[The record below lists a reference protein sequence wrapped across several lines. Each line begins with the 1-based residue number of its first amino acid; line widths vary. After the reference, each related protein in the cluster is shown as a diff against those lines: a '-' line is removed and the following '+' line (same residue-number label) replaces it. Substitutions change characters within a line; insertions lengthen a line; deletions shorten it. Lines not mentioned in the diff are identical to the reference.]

1 MASGNGNQGRLAK
14 LLEQMTKR
22 EEVTPDSFFSDVLM
36 LRQEIAAQRDSTSKA
51 VYRAALA
58 HLLASNAHRS
68 QTYRRKTASHP
79 DSIQEWSQQEYI
91 QHSAA
96 LYRQAMHDP
105 TLLHEART
113 SEWLPLV
120 NRGRDEAVY
129 GGDMLSVVWLALR
142 NDFTPDMRREHQLTG
157 YAEMTDFYRK
167 EYLPEAALRTML
179 DSIDE
184 NYLKPDVRRASLL
197 RLRDEYASE
206 PACALVYLRLSELPL
221 EDAERAGFR
230 MQGDDEAMQDS
241 TQRAQLAWVEEG
253 LARYGSSPYRAELEN
268 RRDQLQHPLF
278 AWNYREA
285 YYPDTDVAIP
295 LKARNMRRAELRLY
309 RLPATLDI
317 EGTSQQRLAS
327 IRRSGKLLR
336 TFRHQF
342 SAARPEEQVC
352 DTFMLHTPSPGHYVL
367 LMDGE
372 PGIAQAHKD
381 EAPQLMEFYVTAL
394 DYFLVGLPDGQL
406 RFCVVDARTGEPQSG
421 VRMNF
426 YPGWRKEGE
435 QRELLTSRTS
445 GENGRVEIAP
455 TWKGQEAVVS
465 LSRDGDDCGRMIG
478 VHRSWV
484 YRPQPQ
490 RDSVHH
496 VQLFTDRSIY
506 RPGQTIYVSAL
517 TYRQKEWD
525 ATTEPRTHKL
535 TCSGP
540 QGARLAEHDIATDE
554 LGTMHDSIVLPAS
567 AMPGNYIIRYAGA
580 DAWVKVEEYKRPT
593 FRIELEDGDFT
604 TDRHQGAG
612 TSKPDTVTI
621 RGRAVTYSDV
631 PVTNARVTGTM
642 YWNPSHWYRRA
653 DPFHTPEQIDT
664 LWTDS
669 EGRFTLRL
677 PVKPT
682 AQDMRYGMCVTVEI
696 DVLSPQG
703 ETQPARHTMSLST
716 TPLRLLGT
724 VPAQTDK
731 GRPTPWMLTM
741 YDRMEKPLEG
751 DIACELLTEAG
762 TTAHRF
768 TLSSG
773 KSAVPEGLESL
784 PSGRYRLKA
793 HAEANGDTASY
804 TASIMLFS
812 MDDTRLAVD
821 TTLWVYQPDDTFAP
835 GQPNRIQIGSSL
847 PQAWVHCLATAE
859 DNLIIDTVFCLHDS
873 VFVFEIP
880 YRESYRQG
888 AGISLLT
895 YHEGATQ
902 SRRLQLRLQQ
912 PDYKLRLHWDT
923 FRSRMRP
930 GDQETWTLSVK
941 QPDGTP
947 ARANVMLSLYDA
959 SLDAF
964 ASHSLRLWI
973 SRGYHLK
980 SPDWHHYGAFSLTQY
995 GSLPM
1000 SLKWRRTYSFTPSH
1014 WEQRYFPTL
1023 AMEEMV
1029 LYSAASPSTR
1039 SVKRMAKNTTV
1050 TMAAAVPQSISEDDL
1065 KDMGFESADQAL
1077 NSQIAGLPMEES
1089 AAGNAEEAEPE
1100 EDADEA
1106 PQPLDATMLRT
1117 RLNELAFFM
1126 PQLRTDETGAVNIA
1140 FTLPE
1145 SLTAWH
1151 LTGFA
1156 HTRDLMT
1163 AGIDETIVAQ
1173 KELMAELHLP
1183 RFLRDGDRAMLTAS
1197 IRNVSDTLQT
1207 GQATWQIMDAESG
1220 KILQSSRFAFA
1231 LAARSDT
1238 TYHIPLSATI
1248 QHPMLAV
1255 RWLAQTADGSD
1266 GEERPLPVLSAMQ
1279 PITETRA
1286 FSIRGA
1292 QTWKM
1297 DLRKLFSFDSPGAVN
1312 RRLTVEYTARPM
1324 WLALQS
1330 LPSLMAPTRKDILS
1344 LTSSYYAGSLAAHI
1358 ARTVPGMQQA
1368 VEEWKATGMEESPL
1382 TRNQELADMLLQET
1396 PWMMEAEQEKARRQR
1411 LVTLFES
1418 EAQTDR
1424 RMTILQAMQALQQA
1438 DGSFAWYPGMR
1449 GNSYLT
1455 CSVAYLFTRL
1465 RVMTGSDTPDAATQT
1480 ASHMLARA
1488 LDFLEKDVA
1497 REVAEARKMKHPT
1510 ISHLGM
1516 QYLYLALRSG
1526 TSRHGDAARDM
1537 KFLLDLLRQ
1546 DAPEMQG
1553 EQRALAAIDL
1563 SLAGEKK
1570 QARQLMERFH
1580 TLLSHPDGTYLAY
1593 PSGSFTSIDR
1603 KIQRHV
1609 QVMEAVALVEPE
1621 DTATLQGMQEWL
1633 LQQKRTQEWEQP
1645 VQTADAVYALM
1656 TSPGSS
1662 EGVEHLLEKQLSPT
1676 GEKAGEVILHDGHK
1690 SVALSCPET
1699 ALGYL
1704 RERVDG
1710 VKAPRSLTVR
1720 KATPGIS
1727 WGAVYAQY
1735 EIPAS
1740 KAEAQW
1746 EGLRIERT
1754 VEPGKEAHAIRT
1766 GDRIH
1771 VRYVVTADRDYEY
1784 VRLMAP
1790 RPASAEP
1797 DTQLSGYRWQGGIG
1811 YYRAIHDANSEFF
1824 FDRLPRGTYVIEEDW
1839 ILSHSGTFQL
1849 APATLQCLYAPEYQA
1864 HTAGSQMEVK
1874 HGAGEVRD

>member
-36 LRQEIAAQRDSTSKA
+36 LRQEIGAQRDSTSKA

-58 HLLASNAHRS
+58 HLLASNVHRS

-79 DSIQEWSQQEYI
+79 DSIQEWSQQEYV
-91 QHSAA
+91 QHTAT
-96 LYRQAMHDP
+96 LYRQAMHDL
-105 TLLHEART
+105 TLLHEARS
-113 SEWLPLV
+113 SEWVPLV
-120 NRGRDEAVY
+120 NRGRDESVY

-142 NDFTPDMRREHQLTG
+142 NDMTPDVRRQHHLAS
-157 YAEMTDFYRK
+157 YAEMTDFYRNQH
-167 EYLPEAALRTML
+167 LPEAALRIML
-179 DSIDE
+179 DSLDE
-184 NYLKPDVRRASLL
+184 NYMKTKARRATLL
-197 RLRDEYASE
+197 RLRDEYVAL
-206 PACALVYLRLSELPL
+206 PACALVYLRLSELSL
-221 EDAERAGFR
+221 EDAEQAGFKMR
-230 MQGDDEAMQDS
+230 RDSEAMQDS
-241 TQRAQLAWVEEG
+241 TQRVQLAWVEEG
-253 LARYGSSPYRAELEN
+253 LARYGSSPYRADLEN

-278 AWNYREA
+278 TWNYREA

-295 LKARNMRRAELRLY
+295 LKARNMRRAEIRLY
-309 RLPATLDI
+309 RLPATFDI
-317 EGTSQQRLAS
+317 EGPPQQRLAA
-327 IRRSGKLLR
+327 IRRSGSLIR

-342 SAARPEEQVC
+342 TAARPEEQVC
-352 DTFMLHTPSPGHYVL
+352 DTLMLHTPSPGHYVL
-367 LMDGE
+367 LFDGE
-372 PGIAQAHKD
+372 PRVTLTHK
-381 EAPQLMEFYVTAL
+381 EAPQVMEFYVTAL
-394 DYFLVGLPDGQL
+394 NYVLVGLPNDQL

-421 VRMNF
+421 VRVNF
-426 YPGWRKEGE
+426 YRTWRKEGE

-455 TWKGQEAVVS
+455 TWKDQEAAVS
-465 LSRDGDDCGRMIG
+465 LSRDGDDCGRIVG
-478 VHRSWV
+478 VHSSWV

-525 ATTEPRTHKL
+525 ATTEKRTHKL
-535 TCSGP
+535 TCDGP
-540 QGARLAEHDIATDE
+540 QGTLAERDITTDE
-554 LGTMHDSIVLPAS
+554 FGTMHDSIVLPTS
-567 AMPGNYIIRYAGA
+567 AMPGNYAIRYADS

-593 FRIELEDGDFT
+593 FRVELEDGDFT

-653 DPFHTPEQIDT
+653 DPFHTLEQIDT

-682 AQDMRYGMCVTVEI
+682 AKDMRYGMCVTVEI
-696 DVLSPQG
+696 DVLSLQG
-703 ETQPARHTMSLST
+703 ETLPARHTMSLCT

-724 VPAQTDK
+724 VPTQADK

-741 YDRMEKPLEG
+741 YDRMEKPVEG
-751 DIACELLTEAG
+751 NIACELLNEAG

-768 TLSSG
+768 TLRSG
-773 KSAVPEGLESL
+773 ESAVPEGLESL

-793 HAEANGDTASY
+793 RAEANGDTASY

-821 TTLWVYQPDDTFAP
+821 TALWVYQPDDTFAP
-835 GQPNRIQIGSSL
+835 GHPNRIQIGSSL
-847 PQAWVHCLATAE
+847 PQAWVHCIATSENSLA
-859 DNLIIDTVFCLHDS
+859 IDTVFCLHDS

-880 YRESYRQG
+880 YRESYGQG

-895 YHEGATQ
+895 YHEGTTQ

-964 ASHSLRLWI
+964 APHSLRLWI

-980 SPDWHHYGAFSLTQY
+980 SPYWHCYGAFPNAQY

-1050 TMAAAVPQSISEDDL
+1050 TMAAAAPQTVSTDDL
-1065 KDMGFESADQAL
+1065 KEMGFESADQAL
-1077 NSQIAGLPMEES
+1077 SGQIAGLPMEES
-1089 AAGNAEEAEPE
+1089 AAGNAEETEAE

-1183 RFLRDGDRAMLTAS
+1183 RFLRDGDQAVLTSS
-1197 IRNVSDTLQT
+1197 IHNVSDTLQT

-1220 KILQSSRFAFA
+1220 KVLRSGRFDFS
-1231 LAARSDT
+1231 LAAQSDT
-1238 TYHIPLSATI
+1238 TYRIPYSATM

-1424 RMTILQAMQALQQA
+1424 RMTILKAMQALQQA

-1465 RVMTGSDTPDAATQT
+1465 RVMTGSDTPDAATQK

-1662 EGVEHLLEKQLSPT
+1662 EGVEHLLEKQLSPND
-1676 GEKAGEVILHDGHK
+1676 EVAGEVILYDGHK

-1811 YYRAIHDANSEFF
+1811 YYRAIHDSGSEFF

>member
-1 MASGNGNQGRLAK
+1 
-14 LLEQMTKR
+14 
-22 EEVTPDSFFSDVLM
+22 
-36 LRQEIAAQRDSTSKA
+36 
-51 VYRAALA
+51 
-58 HLLASNAHRS
+58 
-68 QTYRRKTASHP
+68 
-79 DSIQEWSQQEYI
+79 
-91 QHSAA
+91 
-96 LYRQAMHDP
+96 
-105 TLLHEART
+105 
-113 SEWLPLV
+113 
-120 NRGRDEAVY
+120 
-129 GGDMLSVVWLALR
+129 
-142 NDFTPDMRREHQLTG
+142 
-157 YAEMTDFYRK
+157 
-167 EYLPEAALRTML
+167 
-179 DSIDE
+179 
-184 NYLKPDVRRASLL
+184 
-197 RLRDEYASE
+197 
-206 PACALVYLRLSELPL
+206 
-221 EDAERAGFR
+221 
-230 MQGDDEAMQDS
+230 
-241 TQRAQLAWVEEG
+241 
-253 LARYGSSPYRAELEN
+253 
-268 RRDQLQHPLF
+268 
-278 AWNYREA
+278 
-285 YYPDTDVAIP
+285 
-295 LKARNMRRAELRLY
+295 
-309 RLPATLDI
+309 
-317 EGTSQQRLAS
+317 
-327 IRRSGKLLR
+327 
-336 TFRHQF
+336 
-342 SAARPEEQVC
+342 
-352 DTFMLHTPSPGHYVL
+352 
-367 LMDGE
+367 
-372 PGIAQAHKD
+372 
-381 EAPQLMEFYVTAL
+381 
-394 DYFLVGLPDGQL
+394 
-406 RFCVVDARTGEPQSG
+406 
-421 VRMNF
+421 
-426 YPGWRKEGE
+426 
-435 QRELLTSRTS
+435 
-445 GENGRVEIAP
+445 
-455 TWKGQEAVVS
+455 
-465 LSRDGDDCGRMIG
+465 
-478 VHRSWV
+478 
-484 YRPQPQ
+484 
-490 RDSVHH
+490 
-496 VQLFTDRSIY
+496 
-506 RPGQTIYVSAL
+506 
-517 TYRQKEWD
+517 
-525 ATTEPRTHKL
+525 
-535 TCSGP
+535 
-540 QGARLAEHDIATDE
+540 
-554 LGTMHDSIVLPAS
+554 
-567 AMPGNYIIRYAGA
+567 
-580 DAWVKVEEYKRPT
+580 
-593 FRIELEDGDFT
+593 
-604 TDRHQGAG
+604 
-612 TSKPDTVTI
+612 
-621 RGRAVTYSDV
+621 
-631 PVTNARVTGTM
+631 
-642 YWNPSHWYRRA
+642 
-653 DPFHTPEQIDT
+653 
-664 LWTDS
+664 
-669 EGRFTLRL
+669 
-677 PVKPT
+677 
-682 AQDMRYGMCVTVEI
+682 
-696 DVLSPQG
+696 
-703 ETQPARHTMSLST
+703 
-716 TPLRLLGT
+716 
-724 VPAQTDK
+724 
-731 GRPTPWMLTM
+731 
-741 YDRMEKPLEG
+741 
-751 DIACELLTEAG
+751 
-762 TTAHRF
+762 
-768 TLSSG
+768 
-773 KSAVPEGLESL
+773 
-784 PSGRYRLKA
+784 
-793 HAEANGDTASY
+793 
-804 TASIMLFS
+804 
-812 MDDTRLAVD
+812 
-821 TTLWVYQPDDTFAP
+821 
-835 GQPNRIQIGSSL
+835 
-847 PQAWVHCLATAE
+847 
-859 DNLIIDTVFCLHDS
+859 
-873 VFVFEIP
+873 
-880 YRESYRQG
+880 
-888 AGISLLT
+888 
-895 YHEGATQ
+895 
-902 SRRLQLRLQQ
+902 
-912 PDYKLRLHWDT
+912 
-923 FRSRMRP
+923 
-930 GDQETWTLSVK
+930 
-941 QPDGTP
+941 
-947 ARANVMLSLYDA
+947 
-959 SLDAF
+959 
-964 ASHSLRLWI
+964 
-973 SRGYHLK
+973 
-980 SPDWHHYGAFSLTQY
+980 
-995 GSLPM
+995 
-1000 SLKWRRTYSFTPSH
+1000 
-1014 WEQRYFPTL
+1014 
-1023 AMEEMV
+1023 MEEMV

-1050 TMAAAVPQSISEDDL
+1050 TMAAAAPQSISEDDL

-1077 NSQIAGLPMEES
+1077 SGQIAGLPMEES
-1089 AAGNAEEAEPE
+1089 AAGNAEETEAE

-1117 RLNELAFFM
+1117 RLDELAFFM

-1238 TYHIPLSATI
+1238 TYHIPLSATV

-1662 EGVEHLLEKQLSPT
+1662 EGVEHLLEKQLSPN
-1676 GEKAGEVILHDGHK
+1676 GEVAGEVILHDGHK
-1690 SVALSCPET
+1690 SVALSCHET

-1754 VEPGKEAHAIRT
+1754 VDPGKEAHAIRT

-1811 YYRAIHDANSEFF
+1811 YYRAIHDSGSEFF

>member
-1 MASGNGNQGRLAK
+1 MAGGKADQGRLAT

-36 LRQEIAAQRDSTSKA
+36 LRQEIAAQQDSTSRA
-51 VYRAALA
+51 VYRATLA
-58 HLLASNAHRS
+58 HLLAMNVHRS
-68 QTYRRKTASHP
+68 QSYRRKTASHP
-79 DSIQEWSQQEYI
+79 DSIQEWSQQEYV
-91 QHSAA
+91 QHTAT
-96 LYRQAMHDP
+96 LYRQAMHDL
-105 TLLHEART
+105 TLLHEARS
-113 SEWLPLV
+113 SEWVPLV
-120 NRGRDEAVY
+120 NRGRDESVY

-142 NDFTPDMRREHQLTG
+142 NDITPDVRRQHQLAS
-157 YAEMTDFYRK
+157 YAEMTDFYRNQH
-167 EYLPEAALRTML
+167 LPEAALRIML
-179 DSIDE
+179 DSLDE
-184 NYLKPDVRRASLL
+184 NYMKPKARRATLL
-197 RLRDEYASE
+197 RLRDEYVAL

-221 EDAERAGFR
+221 EDAEQAGFKMR
-230 MQGDDEAMQDS
+230 RDSEAMQDS
-241 TQRAQLAWVEEG
+241 TQRVQLAWVEEG
-253 LARYGSSPYRAELEN
+253 LARYGSSPYRADLEN

-278 AWNYREA
+278 TWNYREA

-295 LKARNMRRAELRLY
+295 LKARNMRRAEIRLY
-309 RLPATLDI
+309 RLPATFDI
-317 EGTSQQRLAS
+317 EGPPQQRLAA
-327 IRRSGKLLR
+327 IRRSGSLIR

-342 SAARPEEQVC
+342 TAARPEEQVC
-352 DTFMLHTPSPGHYVL
+352 DTLMLHTPSPGHYVL
-367 LMDGE
+367 LFDGE
-372 PGIAQAHKD
+372 PRVTLTHK
-381 EAPQLMEFYVTAL
+381 EAPQVMEFYVTAL
-394 DYFLVGLPDGQL
+394 DYVLVGLPNGQL

-421 VRMNF
+421 VRVNF
-426 YPGWRKEGE
+426 YRTWRKEGE

-445 GENGRVEIAP
+445 GKNGRVEIAP
-455 TWKGQEAVVS
+455 TWKDQEAAVS
-465 LSRDGDDCGRMIG
+465 LSRDGDDCGRIVG
-478 VHRSWV
+478 VHSSWV

-506 RPGQTIYVSAL
+506 RPGQIIYVSAL

-525 ATTEPRTHKL
+525 ATTEKRTHKL

-540 QGARLAEHDIATDE
+540 QGARLAERDITTDDF
-554 LGTMHDSIVLPAS
+554 GTMHDSIVLPTS
-567 AMPGNYIIRYAGA
+567 AMPGNYAIRYAGS

-593 FRIELEDGDFT
+593 FRIELEGGDFN
-604 TDRHQGAG
+604 TDRRQGAG
-612 TSKPDTVTI
+612 TGKPDTVTI
-621 RGRAVTYSDV
+621 RGRAVTYSDM
-631 PVTNARVTGTM
+631 PVTNARVTGTT

-653 DPFHTPEQIDT
+653 EPVHTLEQIDT
-664 LWTDS
+664 LWTDAD
-669 EGRFTLRL
+669 GRFTLRL

-682 AQDMRYGMCVTVEI
+682 AEDMRYGMCVTVEI

-703 ETQPARHTMSLST
+703 ETVPARHTMSLCT

-762 TTAHRF
+762 ATAHRF
-768 TLSSG
+768 TLNSG

-847 PQAWVHCLATAE
+847 PQAWVHCIATAE

-880 YRESYRQG
+880 YRESYGQG

-964 ASHSLRLWI
+964 APHSLRLWV

-980 SPDWHHYGAFSLTQY
+980 SPYWHHYGAFSLSQY

-1050 TMAAAVPQSISEDDL
+1050 TMAAAAPQSISEDDL

-1077 NSQIAGLPMEES
+1077 SGQIAGLPMEES
-1089 AAGNAEEAEPE
+1089 AAGNAEETEAE

-1117 RLNELAFFM
+1117 RLDELAFFM
-1126 PQLRTDETGAVNIA
+1126 PQLRTDETGTVSIA

-1183 RFLRDGDRAMLTAS
+1183 RFLRDGDQAVLTSS
-1197 IRNVSDTLQT
+1197 IHNVSDTLQT
-1207 GQATWQIMDAESG
+1207 GQATWQIVDAESG
-1220 KILQSSRFAFA
+1220 KVLRSGRFDFS
-1231 LAARSDT
+1231 LAAQSDT
-1238 TYHIPLSATI
+1238 TYRIPYSATM

-1292 QTWKM
+1292 QTWKI

-1344 LTSSYYAGSLAAHI
+1344 LASSYYAGSLAAHI
-1358 ARTVPGMQQA
+1358 ARTVPGIQQA

-1418 EAQTDR
+1418 EAQTHR
-1424 RMTILQAMQALQQA
+1424 RMTILSAMQSLQQP

-1449 GNSYLT
+1449 GSSYLT
-1455 CSVAYLFTRL
+1455 CSVAYLLTRL
-1465 RVMTGSDTPDAATQT
+1465 QVMTGSDEPDAATQT
-1480 ASHMLARA
+1480 ASGMFSRA
-1488 LDFLEKDVA
+1488 LAFLEKDVA

-1546 DAPEMQG
+1546 DAAEMQG

-1563 SLAGEKK
+1563 HLAGEKK

-1633 LQQKRTQEWEQP
+1633 LGQKRTQEWEQP

-1656 TSPGSS
+1656 TSPGADAQLQSVQ
-1662 EGVEHLLEKQLSPT
+1662 GAGHLLGAAGNAAASET
-1676 GEKAGEVILHDGHK
+1676 GQVTLHDGHTT
-1690 SVALSCPET
+1690 VTLTCPET

-1704 RERVDG
+1704 RERVEG
-1710 VKAPRSLTVR
+1710 VKSPRTLTVR
-1720 KATPGIS
+1720 KLTPGIS

-1735 EIPAS
+1735 EMPAS
-1740 KAEAQW
+1740 EVEAQQ

-1754 VEPGKEAHAIRT
+1754 VDPGKEAHAIRT

-1790 RPASAEP
+1790 RPASTEP

-1811 YYRAIHDANSEFF
+1811 YYRAIHDASSEFF

-1864 HTAGSQMEVK
+1864 HTAGSRMEVK
-1874 HGAGEVRD
+1874 